1 MTRGRHAVRFW
12 GGGIAI
18 GIVAPALLVAV
29 ALATGSGAAIPAI
42 AGLLIVKGLFWYED
56 AFVRAGQAVPLS

>member
-1 MTRGRHAVRFW
+1 MTKGRHAARFW
-12 GGGIAI
+12 GGGIGI
-18 GIVAPALLVAV
+18 GIAAPALLLAV
-29 ALATGSGAAIPAI
+29 ALGTGSGAALPAV